1 VVRSHG
7 WSGNT
12 PSSDEEAITRI
23 LDAADEIIAERGAAM
38 RNADVARSLG
48 VTRQTVYRYFPGT
61 QALLVATA
69 MRSGD
74 GFLEHLADH
83 VRGET
88 DPVRAM
94 IEGVAFAIENLADDD
109 RIGFMLTRRTQG
121 EVFVSITSDTALA
134 FSRSMLHRFEV
145 DWEKHGFDD
154 AALDELSEFCLR
166 MLHSFLI
173 DRGPGPRTGEDLRR
187 FLARWIGPAIIYPR
201 FAGAMD
207 SLTKVAAPERR
218 SRRRSAS

>member
-1 VVRSHG
+1 
-7 WSGNT
+7 
-12 PSSDEEAITRI
+12 
-23 LDAADEIIAERGAAM
+23 
-38 RNADVARSLG
+38 
-48 VTRQTVYRYFPGT
+48 
-61 QALLVATA
+61 
-69 MRSGD
+69 
-74 GFLEHLADH
+74 
-83 VRGET
+83 
-88 DPVRAM
+88 
-94 IEGVAFAIENLADDD
+94 
-109 RIGFMLTRRTQG
+109 
-121 EVFVSITSDTALA
+121 
-134 FSRSMLHRFEV
+134 MLHRFEV

-187 FLARWIGPAIIYPR
+187 FLARWIGPAIIYPG